1 MFRGV
6 TKAVFLF
13 FDSFTIDTLVLV
25 QKTCWSSDIL
35 KATWVTFGHHKFLP
49 IGHVVHVDL
58 VGRSF
63 CLPVPDRKHKLVTY
77 MRKDFLASQFQ
88 SIRKNRTIKCAW
100 PNFSSNIDT
109 KILKRRYRVFFP
121 LSSPHPQTEK
131 VSDSP
136 LGKSPNCSSQKN
148 TKEEKS

>member
-1 MFRGV
+1 MNWVKSAQDGTDDQIVLMFRGV

-63 CLPVPDRKHKLVTY
+63 CLPVPERTHRLVTN

-88 SIRKNRTIKCAW
+88 SIQAKQDHQMRLAK
-100 PNFSSNIDT
+100 
-109 KILKRRYRVFFP
+109 FFF
-121 LSSPHPQTEK
+121 
-131 VSDSP
+131 
-136 LGKSPNCSSQKN
+136 
-148 TKEEKS
+148 